1 MLTEITRSTGK
12 RRVCVGVYERERER
26 ERGGGERITE
36 IKEEERRKNMSELTK
51 SMSTPNIQLTAAN
64 CVQRT

>member
-1 MLTEITRSTGK
+1 M
-12 RRVCVGVYERERER
+12 GVYERERER
-26 ERGGGERITE
+26 GGGGERITE
-36 IKEEERRKNMSELTK
+36 IKEGERRKNMSELTK